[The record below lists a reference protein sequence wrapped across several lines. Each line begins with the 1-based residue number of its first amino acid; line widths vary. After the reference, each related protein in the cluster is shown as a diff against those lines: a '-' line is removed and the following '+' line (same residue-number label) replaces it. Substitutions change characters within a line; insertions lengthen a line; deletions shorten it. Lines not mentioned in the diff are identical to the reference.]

1 MLKNIKIKLDAIEGM
16 LYYWQATSEKEKVGE
31 NYITEVTEFQEIE
44 KIYNDDFTKE
54 SIRKVLSAI
63 SNRELLNDANKTERK
78 FWNNNMWMTE
88 DLEITKSMVNPIK
101 IMNLDSLVGKI
112 NDEVDNF
119 PYEDIEVYFIP
130 GHNET
135 YYIDSNKLII
145 NFFKIMPDMYGNG
158 QNTIEGIRIIDFIEN
173 KIKEIRG

>member
-1 MLKNIKIKLDAIEGM
+1 MLKNIKVKLDAIEGM

-31 NYITEVTEFQEIE
+31 NYITEVTEFPEID
-44 KIYNDDFTKE
+44 KIYSEDFTKE

-63 SNRELLNDANKTERK
+63 SNREILNNANKTERK

-88 DLEITKSMVNPIK
+88 DLEITNSMVNPIK
-101 IMNLDSLVGKI
+101 VMNLDNLVDKI
-112 NDEVDNF
+112 NKEIVDF
-119 PYEDIEVYFIP
+119 PFEDIEVHFIP

-135 YYIDSNKLII
+135 YYIDNSKLII
-145 NFFKIMPDMYGNG
+145 NFFKIMPDIYGDG
-158 QNTIEGIRIIDFIEN
+158 ENTIDRIKVVDFIED